1 VELDSVEVVISGF
14 VELDSGF
21 EVELDSGFE
30 VELDSGFD
38 VELDSG
44 LEVELDSGFEVELDS
59 GIEVEL
65 DSGFEELDSGSEEL
79 DSGFEVEVVVSGFV
93 EATDSHLQ
101 KPESRQNFLST
112 LQFAWH
118 HLSNLGSNAYVHDV
132 PELPELVLEVVARVV
147 EVEDDA
153 VEDVD
158 VELVGGAVWPPSK
171 SCGLMYPEA
180 PGFVNSQLFPANP
193 RAQGGPTTR
202 SLSSPL

>member
-1 VELDSVEVVISGF
+1 MELDSVEVVISGF
-14 VELDSGF
+14 
-21 EVELDSGFE
+21 VELDSGFE

-65 DSGFEELDSGSEEL
+65 DSGFEEL